1 MGSSTARW
9 FVENHI
15 IYVQHL
21 GHLTHDDFRHMDT
34 QVMALM
40 NSAKGNHKI
49 HVMVDCY
56 GMEGLPA
63 LSELEGGRILKY
75 LWEPRTG
82 WTIVAD
88 PKSNFMLKILSGIL
102 TGVAKA
108 KFTMVKRLN
117 EGVNVLFEADPIL
130 MDIYVPNM
138 DRWAKE
144 LAQTP
149 EHEQEMA

>member
-15 IYVQHL
+15 IYVQNL
-21 GHLTHDDFRHMDT
+21 GHLTGDDFRNVDE
-34 QVMALM
+34 QIKALI
-40 NSAKGNHKI
+40 NSAKGNHKV

-75 LWEPRTG
+75 MWEARTG
-82 WTIVAD
+82 WTIVVD

-102 TGVAKA
+102 TSVAKA
-108 KFTMVKRLN
+108 QFTMAKRLN
-117 EGVNVLFEADPIL
+117 EGVNFLFEADPIL

-144 LAQTP
+144 QNQIR
-149 EHEQEMA
+149 EHEVA